1 MGEEQVMVIAKYDYK
16 AENTQ
21 ELDIKKHEKLV
32 LLDDTREWWKVQNSR
47 NKAGY
52 VPSNY
57 VKRSNSK
64 ASKLFNSLKKQIG
77 RKGKSESKPP
87 GTSPLV
93 SRNGDT
99 GSDQN
104 SVSSDI
110 QIVDPQPAIAKF
122 NYSPKRADEISL
134 LKGERIMVLEK
145 SIDGWWKG
153 RKSDNITTGWFPSNY
168 VDLDQNEY
176 TTAADLDEYEQNSH
190 NDELPH
196 HETVFALYAFQSN
209 TNEELAF
216 EKGEKLVILDKP
228 SEDPDWW
235 KALNSRGEVGL
246 IPRNYVQTNEDNE
259 AEVNTNTSSCTPQS
273 QSTSSLSNASNL
285 SAVGLTSRKQF
296 RVSGPLAEKDWYYG
310 KISRQECEDLLKK
323 FADDGDF
330 LIRDSESASGNFTVV
345 LKAKERNKHFRV
357 SVSEGI
363 YHIGQQK
370 FSSLDDLIEHY
381 KKHPIFKHEAEKLYL
396 VKSFSMPAEF

>member
-1 MGEEQVMVIAKYDYK
+1 MAVKMGEEQVMVIAKYDYR

-87 GTSPLV
+87 GTSPMV

-110 QIVDPQPAIAKF
+110 QVIDPQPAIAKYH
-122 NYSPKRADEISL
+122 YSPKRPDEIPL
-134 LKGERIMVLEK
+134 TKGERVMVLEK

-153 RKSDNITTGWFPSNY
+153 RKSDNITSGWFPSNY
-168 VDLDQNEY
+168 VDIEQNEY
-176 TTAADLDEYEQNSH
+176 TTAADLDEYDQNSR
-190 NDELPH
+190 NDNHDNDIPH
-196 HETVFALYAFQSN
+196 HETVTALYSFQS
-209 TNEELAF
+209 TTDEELTF

-235 KALNSRGEVGL
+235 KALNGRGEVGL
-246 IPRNYVQTNEDNE
+246 IPRNYVQTREDNDVE
-259 AEVNTNTSSCTPQS
+259 TATNASSCTPQS

-330 LIRDSESASGNFTVV
+330 LIRDSES
-345 LKAKERNKHFRV
+345 LV
-357 SVSEGI
+357 SNSE
-363 YHIGQQK
+363 
-370 FSSLDDLIEHY
+370 
-381 KKHPIFKHEAEKLYL
+381 
-396 VKSFSMPAEF
+396 